1 MGSTSLKG
9 ENMQSSDIS
18 AEVEST
24 LVTLAGNWAKEWA
37 DEDINVVEVDKWE
50 EVFTN
55 RFNIYYTILFRAL
68 SQAREH
74 AAKNATINRKL

>member
-1 MGSTSLKG
+1 MESP
-9 ENMQSSDIS
+9 DIS

-24 LVTLAGNWAKEWA
+24 LVSLAGNWAKEWA

-55 RFNIYYTILFRAL
+55 RFKIYYTILFRAL
-68 SQAREH
+68 TQARVH
-74 AAKNATINRKL
+74 TAKNLTVNRIP